1 MPKRFLAE
9 QISEIRASRVLLDV
23 RTPSEF
29 AQGHI
34 PGALNLPLFSDAERA
49 EVGTLYKQVSP
60 EQAFLKGLEFAG
72 ARMRQYVE
80 QAMELA
86 PERRIAVHCW
96 RGGQRSGSM
105 AWLLG
110 FADFDVAVLQGGY
123 KAYRQHLQQALS
135 QRHFEITILGGHTG
149 SGKTEVLHEL
159 QRQGEHIL
167 DLEALAHHKGSAFGA
182 MGEMP
187 QPTVEQFENDLFEAF
202 RKIPPG
208 VRVWIEDESQSI
220 GRVYIPP
227 VFWQQMNTSPMVRM
241 DMPIEI
247 RVNKLVATYA
257 GFPKS
262 NLVEALERI
271 RKRLG
276 GQHLK
281 AAVEALERDDFAV
294 AAEIALR
301 YYDKAYAMTQ
311 SKRAPELI
319 LPVEILVDDA
329 AKAAEE
335 LIVKANS
342 FQKAVSFEVL

>member
-1 MPKRFLAE
+1 MTKAMTPEAFFE
-9 QISEIRASRVLLDV
+9 TSEDRVLIDV
-23 RTPSEF
+23 RTPAEF
-29 AQGHI
+29 AHGHI
-34 PGALNLPLFSDAERA
+34 PGAVNLPLFTNEERA
-49 EVGTLYKQVSP
+49 IVGTLYKQSSP
-60 EQAFLKGLEFAG
+60 SSALLKGLDFVG
-72 ARMRQYVE
+72 GKMSDFVRQAE
-80 QAMELA
+80 RLA
-86 PERRIAVHCW
+86 PNRKVAVHCW
-96 RGGQRSGSM
+96 RGGKRSGSM

-123 KAYRQHLQQALS
+123 KAYRQHLQQALGE
-135 QRHFEITILGGHTG
+135 RRFKIIILGGHTG

-187 QPTVEQFENDLFEAF
+187 QPTVEQFENELFEAF
-202 RKIPPG
+202 RRIPAG

-220 GRVYIPP
+220 GRVYVPP
-227 VFWQQMNTSPMVRM
+227 PFWQQMNAAVMVRM
-241 DMPIEI
+241 DMPLEI
-247 RVNKLVATYA
+247 RVKKLVATYA
-257 GFPKS
+257 GFPKAD
-262 NLVEALERI
+262 LVDAFERI

-311 SKRAPELI
+311 SKRASELI

-329 AKAAEE
+329 GKAAEI

-342 FQKAVSFEVL
+342 FLKAVSFGGI